1 MPKLFLSHLGNNF
14 GTSNIYLIVYKLISN
29 LDKIDETIKSQVD
42 TVNENISQILLKI
55 YPIGSIY
62 ISVSDTNPNEFFGG
76 TWERIAQGRTLIS
89 EGTSD
94 QTFKAGTQGGESKHK
109 LTFTEMPTH
118 THSGFVQTTN
128 GTGGSKSTLYS
139 NVFYKNSGVPSGE
152 GPMVTINASGGGV
165 SHNNLP
171 PYLVVYMW
179 KRTA

>member
-1 MPKLFLSHLGNNF
+1 MFLYSVRDNHGVF
-14 GTSNIYLIVYKLISN
+14 GTPNA

-42 TVNENISQILLKI
+42 TVNENISQISLKI

-76 TWERIAQGRTLIS
+76 TWERIAQGRTLIG

-94 QTFKAGTQGGESKHK
+94 QNFEAGTQGGESNHK
-109 LTFTEMPTH
+109 LTTSEIPSHTH
-118 THSGFVQTTN
+118 TGFVQGTN
-128 GTGGSKSTLYS
+128 GTNGRNSTLYS
-139 NVFYKNSGVPSGE
+139 NVFYKNSGVPSGS
-152 GPMVTINASGGGV
+152 GPMVTLNSIGNGL